1 MKRSLV
7 TFSMVLILF
16 SQAQGFCGSRLL
28 QTSLTRGA
36 FRAADWL
43 RKQQDENGT
52 YGEGH
57 VSAIVFHSLRLIGD
71 HVDNG
76 SEHLNAEIIKNKLGS
91 INGGRLAYY
100 ILGAMSTCRDP
111 KNFYNFNLVRALQTK
126 LAKYPQPAEF
136 SHPFQYSL
144 AVLALC
150 SSGENLE
157 KKRKAFVEKIT
168 DSILSN
174 QTADDTT
181 AMSDDTIAMQ
191 VLALSCIRESLK
203 SGKRIKETKN
213 ERSSVELAIK
223 RASKKILKRQMN
235 DSSFGENEVT
245 AALSAQALLAAG
257 VMTTKCPETMGWL
270 LSRQNPDGSF
280 INLLSTINVL
290 PTLIGAMPYD
300 VQHIA
305 CSERK
310 TSGFTGEDEETKE
323 MINVCV
329 ELQIDEHSPPKQLN
343 QAENQIPQKPT
354 PTSLPPPA
362 CVEVQNGTKAH
373 DILKEAAKQHA
384 CYDFT
389 TLSTSFGRMITSI
402 CEVEQK
408 PAEKFYWMIYINDK
422 RAPVGMD
429 DLQPKN
435 GSTLRFHYKKLNW
448 G

>member
-1 MKRSLV
+1 MISFLLL
-7 TFSMVLILF
+7 T
-16 SQAQGFCGSRLL
+16 GSRLL

-245 AALSAQALLAAG
+245 AALSAQ
-257 VMTTKCPETMGWL
+257 V
-270 LSRQNPDGSF
+270 
-280 INLLSTINVL
+280 STV
-290 PTLIGAMPYD
+290 
-300 VQHIA
+300 
-305 CSERK
+305 
-310 TSGFTGEDEETKE
+310 
-323 MINVCV
+323 
-329 ELQIDEHSPPKQLN
+329 
-343 QAENQIPQKPT
+343 
-354 PTSLPPPA
+354 
-362 CVEVQNGTKAH
+362 
-373 DILKEAAKQHA
+373 
-384 CYDFT
+384 
-389 TLSTSFGRMITSI
+389 
-402 CEVEQK
+402 
-408 PAEKFYWMIYINDK
+408 DK
-422 RAPVGMD
+422 
-429 DLQPKN
+429 
-435 GSTLRFHYKKLNW
+435 
-448 G
+448 